1 MTNKLRVGIVAHRF
15 ACLGG
20 IQTLILELVAGLNEL
35 GIVPEFVWDEP
46 QDWHVLGDPDV
57 KAAYGGGRLGISSKT
72 LRALPASL
80 ERRFRPL
87 SLRHAKLGLES
98 CDFVYSFEP
107 GVKMPKG
114 VPNLCWVA
122 GPGFVRL
129 PGDRVEL
136 SGIHRPGTI
145 KLLLSHLT
153 NPLTRVDKNSRYVTH
168 SEFIADLIE
177 DRCGFRPP
185 VIWPPARSRTLPPA
199 PPDRGGFL
207 FLSRFEAFK
216 RADSVLN
223 LARSLPRQSFTLAG
237 AVIGADLEYLARLR
251 RRIADEGLA
260 NVTIVENPSE
270 ANVAGLLVAHDLFV
284 FPAMWEHFGIVT
296 VEAILAGCLPL
307 VHDTGGQREIVPF
320 DFLRFRTDEDLVDR
334 AGRALKMSAG
344 DRQQLVRKLQA
355 HAQRGTPAHYRQV
368 MLREVRDLPGRAVW
382 PGPGSAAGL

>member
-1 MTNKLRVGIVAHRF
+1 MKGMTNGLRVGIVAHRF

-20 IQTLILELVAGLNEL
+20 IQSLILELVAGLNEL

-57 KAAYGGGRLGISSKT
+57 KAAYNGGRLGLSSKT
-72 LRALPASL
+72 LRAIPESL
-80 ERRFRPL
+80 RRRLRPL
-87 SLRHAKLGLES
+87 SLRHAKLGLDS
-98 CDFVYSFEP
+98 YDFVYNFEP

-114 VPNLCWVA
+114 LPNLCWVA

-129 PGDRVEL
+129 PGDRIDWNE
-136 SGIHRPGTI
+136 IRKPGAI

-153 NPLTRVDKNSRYVTH
+153 NPLTGIDKISRYVTH

-177 DRCGFRPP
+177 DRCGLRPP
-185 VIWPPARSRTLPPA
+185 VIWPPARSRTLPAA

-223 LARSLPRQSFTLAG
+223 LARALPRQSFTLAG
-237 AVIGADLEYLARLR
+237 AVIDADLEYLARLR
-251 RRIADEGLA
+251 RRIANEGLA

-270 ANVAGLLVAHDLFV
+270 ASVAGLLVSHDLFV

-320 DFLRFRTDEDLVDR
+320 DLLRFRTDEDLVDR
-334 AGRALKMSAG
+334 ARRALQMSAA
-344 DRQQLVRKLQA
+344 DRQKIVRKLQA

-368 MLREVRDLPGRAVW
+368 MLREVRDLAGRPMS
-382 PGPGSAAGL
+382 PGPG